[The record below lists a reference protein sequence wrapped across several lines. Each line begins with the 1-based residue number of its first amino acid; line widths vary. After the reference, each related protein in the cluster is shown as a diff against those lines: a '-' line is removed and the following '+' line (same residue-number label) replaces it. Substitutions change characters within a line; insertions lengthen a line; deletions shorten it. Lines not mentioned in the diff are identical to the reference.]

1 MVKGRIGKIIP
12 PEMEETEPLGNVAH
26 WLRLPTLDERANLY
40 LRAVYGDRDFTNEE
54 YATAQDCIL
63 DEVAN
68 GIAAELRGHSRDS
81 NVPGMRGGQSAF
93 LTSTTPSASRPGEGV
108 EFGAVFARLDLS
120 RSNSTKPHT
129 VEQRLRPIAKRR
141 TFIAAMAIAA
151 TALLVTGAYRLVWL
165 ATDRNVETALMGD
178 RSSPTVAGVAG
189 IIDDNVGNV
198 RVGQALTSEGKILA
212 ARLVLRKPADADS
225 PEAALSLG
233 ITYDPFELENLGVR
247 DVLPDEDLARYW
259 YQKAK
264 DLGSTEARIRLD
276 RLAAR
281 EGRAR

>member
-141 TFIAAMAIAA
+141 TFIGAVAIAA
-151 TALLVTGAYRLVWL
+151 TALLVAGAYHLVWL
-165 ATDRNVETALMGD
+165 ATDRNVATALMGD
-178 RSSPTVAGVAG
+178 PSSATVADAPRNVDDNAG
-189 IIDDNVGNV
+189 IVQL
-198 RVGQALTSEGKILA
+198 GQALTCGGKILA
-212 ARLVLRKPADADS
+212 ARLVLKKAADADS
-225 PEAALSLG
+225 AEAALALG
-233 ITYDPFELENLGVR
+233 VTYDPFELQNLGVR
-247 DVLPDEDLARYW
+247 DVLPDEDAARYW

-264 DLGSTEARIRLD
+264 DLGSTEARIRINRLD
-276 RLAAR
+276 VW
-281 EGRAR
+281 EGRR